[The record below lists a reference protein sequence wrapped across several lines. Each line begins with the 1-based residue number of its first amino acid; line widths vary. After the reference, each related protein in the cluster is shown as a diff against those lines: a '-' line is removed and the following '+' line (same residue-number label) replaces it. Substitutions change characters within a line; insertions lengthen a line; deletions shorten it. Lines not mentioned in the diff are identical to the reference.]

1 MDWARQM
8 IIPII
13 QKPLYASSSWYVLF
27 HVATHF
33 PVFSLFFFFTS
44 PVNVFK
50 CQESA
55 ESILFYSEVSVLTV
69 LCGPIPELSCL
80 AACHYDT

>member
-1 MDWARQM
+1 MDWARHL
-8 IIPII
+8 IIFII

-33 PVFSLFFFFTS
+33 PVSSLFFFTS
-44 PVNVFK
+44 LVNVFK

-69 LCGPIPELSCL
+69 LCGPIPEFSCL